1 VYSSYPVALANH
13 LWQSTVFL
21 GIVAC
26 LISFLK
32 KNKARVRYCLW
43 LAASAKFMVPF
54 ALLTVAGAQ
63 IPWPV
68 RSADGSDVLSTAGR
82 VVARITN
89 FGGTGATPLIVQTVN
104 PGDVVLVALGVIWLA
119 GTLALAARSLLLWR
133 RVHQTLRESSQ
144 ISLPFVIPAKS
155 SSSQLVPAVV
165 GFFRPTLLLPQGI
178 EERLAP
184 EEMRAVLAHEEC
196 HVLWHDNLA
205 AAFHMVVEA
214 VFWFNPF
221 IWWLSSR
228 LINERER
235 ACDERVLAEGHAP
248 KTYAEGILKV
258 CEHYLQFR
266 FACVAGVSG
275 TNLRQRIEAIMKN
288 ELVEPLSRARKLVLT
303 AMATSAI
310 VVPVIVG
317 SLASTHALAQAAV
330 SDPAAHVFI
339 HLSSP
344 DEKNVPAPK
353 IPLKPGRWIIDV
365 KLPLRSLIA
374 RAYGVSE
381 SQVVGRDWSRERIYQ
396 ITADGPPSGMNRG
409 DHALLQD
416 LLARHFGLVVKI
428 ESGSVEGYVLRNSV
442 GNTKLK
448 SGGDDSGKLIH
459 FYPHGVDMTNCPMS
473 ALARFLERG
482 LNAPVVDKTGLNGNY
497 DYKFTWKSSAPDA
510 PDSATAATALETQL
524 GLSLQAESVT
534 ADVIH
539 VLSMKS
545 PNEVVTAN
553 VTAAIAVSRASP

>member
-1 VYSSYPVALANH
+1 MYSSYPVALANH
-13 LWQSTVFL
+13 LWQSTLFL

-26 LISFLK
+26 LMSFLK
-32 KNKARVRYCLW
+32 KNNARVRYCLW

-63 IPWPV
+63 LPWPV
-68 RSADGSDVLSTAGR
+68 RSADGSDMLSTAGR
-82 VVARITN
+82 MVARITN
-89 FGGTGATPLIVQTVN
+89 FGGTGATPLIVHTVN
-104 PGDVVLVALGVIWLA
+104 PGDVVLIALGVIWLA
-119 GTLALAARSLLLWR
+119 GTLALAARSLLLFR

-144 ISLPFVIPAKS
+144 TSLPFVIPARS

-165 GFFRPTLLLPQGI
+165 GVFRPTLLLPQGI

-235 ACDERVLAEGHAP
+235 ACDERVLANGHAP

-288 ELVEPLSRARKLVLT
+288 ELVEPLNRVRKLVLT

-310 VVPVIVG
+310 VVPVMVG

-330 SDPAAHVFI
+330 SDPAVHVFI

-353 IPLKPGRWIIDV
+353 IPLESGRWIIDV

-396 ITADGPPSGMNRG
+396 ITAYGPPSSMKRG

-416 LLARHFGLVVKI
+416 LLARHFGLVVKT
-428 ESGSVEGYVLRNSV
+428 ESRSVEGYVLRNSV
-442 GNTKLK
+442 GNTKFK
-448 SGGDDSGKLIH
+448 SGVDDSGKLIH

-497 DYKFTWKSSAPDA
+497 DYKFTWESSAPGA
-510 PDSATAATALETQL
+510 PDSATAARALETQL

-553 VTAAIAVSRASP
+553 VTAAIAVESLHP